1 MEGADDRSRQA
12 ADRLMAGPPY
22 TIGVPWGAP
31 VFDRY
36 NGQHPLPRSLIA
48 DTPEFMF
55 SAALHGPD
63 AATHRVVDAA
73 AAALREAVRP
83 AGLRGEDVEAF
94 IASRSPESQEMMSG
108 PMDLLFLHT
117 APVTLGQTP
126 WALHIESTLP
136 MFEPFF
142 GHFRTQ
148 HIDLDTDPTWHIV
161 RHLITAPACR
171 GILTHV
177 KRTAEDLPVL
187 FRDEALAAKIH
198 YAPLGLEM
206 PEEMRLAA
214 EMAAARKDA
223 KPADDDVVFLFTNS
237 WHQDPDSF
245 AKRGGIETIVAFL
258 TLLMRRP
265 NCRLILR
272 TVLPEHL
279 DPAVREVVRH
289 HPRIEVHEAVVPDA
303 ALYDMLF
310 RADVF
315 LVPSM
320 HLHTISIL
328 RAMAAGA
335 VVVTTD
341 AAAIDEF
348 VTHGETG
355 FVIPVWKDIAYWDD
369 RSRGL
374 IREADALQRQ
384 TNGTLAANLV
394 LVMEHLVRDP
404 DLRRRVRGEARRR
417 VAAHHRLEPWRA
429 AFHAMLRAA
438 VAGPH
443 PSRVG

>member
-1 MEGADDRSRQA
+1 MASGAQLRYA
-12 ADRLMAGPPY
+12 AAMAGPPY
-22 TIGVPWGAP
+22 TIGVPWGVP
-31 VFDRY
+31 VFDWY

-48 DTPEFMF
+48 DTPEFRF
-55 SAALHGPD
+55 SAAVREPD
-63 AATHRVVDAA
+63 AATRRAVEAA
-73 AAALREAVRP
+73 AAALRDAVRP
-83 AGLRGEDVEAF
+83 AGVRDEDIDAF
-94 IASRSPESQEMMSG
+94 IATRSLESQEMMCG

-117 APVTLGQTP
+117 APLTLGHTP
-126 WALHIESTLP
+126 WALHVESTLP

-142 GHFRTQ
+142 GHYGTQ
-148 HIDLDTDPTWHIV
+148 YIDLDTHPTWHIV
-161 RHLITAPACR
+161 RHLVRAPACR
-171 GILTHV
+171 GILTHLR
-177 KRTAEDLPVL
+177 RTAEDLPVL
-187 FRDEALAAKIH
+187 FRDETLAAKVH

-223 KPADDDVVFLFTNS
+223 KTDDDDVVFLFTNS
-237 WHQDPDSF
+237 WHQNPDSF
-245 AKRGGIETIVAFL
+245 AKRGGIEVIVAFL
-258 TLLMRRP
+258 TLLLRRP

-279 DPAVREVVRH
+279 DPAVREAVRH
-289 HPRIEVHEAVVPDA
+289 HPRIEVHEGVVPDA

-341 AAAIDEF
+341 AAAIEEF

-355 FVIPVWKDIAYWDD
+355 FIIPVWKDIAYWDD

-374 IREADALQRQ
+374 IREAALSQRQ

-394 LVMEHLVRDP
+394 LVMEDLAGNP
-404 DLRRRVRGEARRR
+404 ELRRGVRRQARRR
-417 VAAHHRLEPWRA
+417 VAEHHRLEPWRA
-429 AFHAMLRAA
+429 GFHAMLRAA
-438 VAGPH
+438 VAADN

>member
-1 MEGADDRSRQA
+1 
-12 ADRLMAGPPY
+12 MAGPPY
-22 TIGVPWGAP
+22 RIGVPWGAP
-31 VFDRY
+31 VFARY
-36 NGQHPLPRSLIA
+36 NGLHPLPRSLIA
-48 DTPEFMF
+48 DTPEFTF
-55 SAALHGPD
+55 DAALQEPSAA
-63 AATHRVVDAA
+63 ARQRVDAA
-73 AAALREAVRP
+73 AAALRQAARADGVRD
-83 AGLRGEDVEAF
+83 ADIDAF
-94 IASRSPESQEMMSG
+94 IESRSPESQAMMGG

-117 APVTLGQTP
+117 APLTLGQTP
-126 WALHIESTLP
+126 WTLHVESTLP

-148 HIDLDTDPTWHIV
+148 HIDLDADPTWHIV
-161 RHLITAPACR
+161 RHLVRAPACR

-177 KRTAEDLPVL
+177 RRTAEDLPVL

-206 PEEMRLAA
+206 SEEVWRAA
-214 EMAAARKDA
+214 DTAVARKDA
-223 KPADDDVVFLFTNS
+223 KAADDDVVFLFTNS
-237 WHQDPDSF
+237 WHQDRDSF
-245 AKRGGIETIVAFL
+245 AKRGGIEVIVAFL

-265 NCRLILR
+265 HCRLILR
-272 TVLPEHL
+272 TSLPDHL
-279 DPAVREVVRH
+279 DPAVRDVVRH
-289 HPRIEVHEAVVPDA
+289 HPRIEVHEEVVPDA

-328 RAMAAGA
+328 RAMASGA

-374 IREADALQRQ
+374 IREADAAQRQ

-394 LVMEHLVRDP
+394 LVMERLVANP
-404 DLRRRVRGEARRR
+404 ELRQRVRGQARRR
-417 VAAHHRLEPWRA
+417 VADRHRLAPWRQ

-438 VAGPH
+438 VAADA
-443 PSRVG
+443 